1 MEENN
6 NKSPLTPLGPLDKV
20 YMQQIRAEADA
31 LQYGNLTV
39 SFKVRGGEIK
49 EAHVTKKAVKLRPF

>member
-6 NKSPLTPLGPLDKV
+6 NKSLLTPLGPLDKV
-20 YMQQIRAEADA
+20 YMQQICAEAET
-31 LQYGNLTV
+31 LQYGSLTV

-49 EAHVTKKAVKLRPF
+49 EAHVIEKAVKLRPF